1 MTQRVQMALLVCVA
15 SGGFV
20 YLLYPRL
27 VISSTDSGHWVM
39 VLFQGLLQIFFMLI
53 YKKGLD
59 YFPDKDLI
67 DIFRQM
73 GKWVAFIILVPY
85 AFILTSMVGFG
96 LRAHSEE
103 IIAILRM
110 SRTPYW
116 AVLAFLVFISA
127 FAAIKGLGTM
137 LRASVIVFII
147 TNLFI
152 VFNTLTVTANFDFY
166 NAFPVWP
173 SSLQFLWDS
182 NFNFLTGFS
191 PLLFL
196 GFVPSENN
204 MKYSHLF
211 WVWTYVT
218 FIILLSVYI
227 PLFIFGQET
236 VVKLHYLVEEAVDTV
251 DMRWFIFSRQTIFFG
266 MSLIAFTI
274 FLNALLLWKAGQ
286 LMQKT
291 FNWKKNKRS
300 YWIIAFS
307 SLAFLMGFYVP
318 NQYLIEKSVEL
329 STGIHAL
336 LIVIIPLI
344 IFIYGVINRRRMA
357 VYEKK

>member
-1 MTQRVQMALLVCVA
+1 MTQRVQIALLVCVA

-27 VISSTDSGHWVM
+27 VISSMNSGHWAM
-39 VLFQGLLQIFFMLI
+39 VLFQGLLQMVFMLI

-59 YFPDKDLI
+59 YFPKNDLI

-85 AFILTSMVGFG
+85 AFVLTSMIGFG

-103 IIAILRM
+103 IISIFLN
-110 SRTPYW
+110 RTPYW
-116 AVLAFLVFISA
+116 AVLALLVFISA
-127 FAAIKGLGTM
+127 FAAIKGLETM

-147 TNLFI
+147 INLLI
-152 VFNTLTVTANFDFY
+152 MFNTLTVMTNFDFH
-166 NAFPVWP
+166 NALPAWP
-173 SSLQFLWDS
+173 SSLHFLW
-182 NFNFLTGFS
+182 NGKFTFLTGFS
-191 PLLFL
+191 TLLFL

-204 MKYSHLF
+204 MKYSQLF
-211 WVWTYVT
+211 LVWTYVT

-236 VVKLHYLVEEAVDTV
+236 VVTRRYMVEEAMGTV
-251 DMRWFIFSRQTIFFG
+251 DMRWFIFSQQTMFFG
-266 MSLIAFTI
+266 ISLIAFTI
-274 FLNALLLWKAGQ
+274 FLNALLLWMAGQ

-291 FNWKKNKRS
+291 FNWQGTKRS
-300 YWIIAFS
+300 YWIISFS
-307 SLAFLMGFYVP
+307 LIAFLMGVYVP
-318 NQYLIEKSVEL
+318 NQYLVDKFVEF

-336 LIVIIPLI
+336 LIVIIPLT
-344 IFIYGVINRRRMA
+344 IFIYGALGRKRMA
-357 VYEKK
+357 GYEKK